1 MKENTMATFHP
12 KQRIHIDTD
21 NPQWGRVASDATV
34 LRVGR
39 IALFVEVDSIR
50 AMIYVPKE
58 DASAK

>member
-1 MKENTMATFHP
+1 MATFHP